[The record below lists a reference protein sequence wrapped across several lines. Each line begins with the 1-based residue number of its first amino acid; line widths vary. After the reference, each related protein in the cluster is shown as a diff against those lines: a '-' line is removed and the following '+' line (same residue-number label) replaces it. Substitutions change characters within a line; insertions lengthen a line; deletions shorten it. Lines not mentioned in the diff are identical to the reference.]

1 MLVPIAATLLGG
13 LTTASA
19 ETILGV
25 TIFSR
30 HGDRTSKHYP
40 SYTLTN
46 LGAQQN
52 HRVGSDYRSLYLSS
66 NSPKQILGI
75 SEDVY
80 VPGQIFAQSPDQDV
94 LSSSATAFLQGLYPP
109 LTTLNESESEQSLS
123 NGTTLSAPL
132 NGYQYVQLRIES
144 PDSPDSIWIKG
155 DDSCNVVDNLLQ
167 GTQEAKINATRPFYQ
182 KFASVLENVT
192 DIDRDYLS
200 YEHAYDIYDLINTA
214 RIHNA
219 SMEDAVSDADLFQ
232 LRTLADSREFSV
244 NFDPTYPE
252 WSIGGRTLAG
262 AVLNRM
268 KETIATNGTSGKFS
282 LMTGSYDTMLQ
293 FFSVYGVTEN
303 NTNTDFTGLPEY
315 ASTIVFE
322 LFTEKNTTSF
332 PTDENDLKVRFL
344 FHNGSTPDTE
354 LTAYPLFGADYYPAK
369 EGVYNAPNPNPDS
382 TLTSPNN
389 TLTSMPYID
398 FKFQL
403 SQTALTTVESWC
415 RVCDSHKDFCVRFF
429 ASCPLVYAE
438 RGMSNAV
445 AGVIGAMVALA
456 VVGGSGALAFFVV
469 RRLLA
474 RRQAVTMEAAMAM
487 GDVKGVEFDVRS
499 VKSGRVRV

>member
-40 SYTLTN
+40 YTLTN

-52 HRVGSDYRSLYLSS
+52 YRVGSDYRALYLSP

-80 VPGQIFAQSPDQDV
+80 TPGQIFAQSPDQDV

-109 LTTLNESESEQSLS
+109 LTTLNESESEQTLS
-123 NGTTLSAPL
+123 NGTTISAPL
-132 NGYQYVQLRIES
+132 NGYQYVQLRTES
-144 PDSPDSIWIKG
+144 PESPDSIWIQG
-155 DDSCNVVDNLLQ
+155 ADSCNLSDQIEYLVQ
-167 GTQEAKINATRPFYQ
+167 GEQEAKTNATRPFYQ
-182 KFASVLENVT
+182 KFASVLENVP

-219 SMEDAVSDADLFQ
+219 SMQDAVSDADLFQ
-232 LRTLADSREFSV
+232 LRTLADAREFSL
-244 NFDPTYPE
+244 NFDPTDPE
-252 WSIGGRTLAG
+252 WSVAGRTLAG

-268 KETIATNGTSGKFS
+268 TETIATNGTRGKFS

-293 FFSVYGVTEN
+293 FFAVYGVTEN
-303 NTNTDFTGLPEY
+303 NTINPNFTGIPEY
-315 ASTIVFE
+315 ASTMVFE

-332 PTDENDLKVRFL
+332 PTDENDLNVRFL
-344 FHNGSTPDTE
+344 FRNGSTPDAE

-369 EGVYNAPNPNPDS
+369 EGVYNAPNPNPNS

-398 FKFQL
+398 FKFQF

-415 RVCDSHKDFCVRFF
+415 RACDSDKDFCVRFF
-429 ASCPLVYAE
+429 ASCPLVYAD
-438 RGMSNAV
+438 RGMSSAV
-445 AGVIGAMVALA
+445 AGVIGALVALA
-456 VVGGSGALAFFVV
+456 VVGGLGAVAFFVV
-469 RRLLA
+469 RRLLG
-474 RRQAVTMEAAMAM
+474 RRQAVTMEAAMALE
-487 GDVKGVEFDVRS
+487 GVKGGFDVGR
-499 VKSGRVRV
+499 VKSS